1 MSKITISIADQP
13 QSRAQKSLRSR
24 KRVFDL
30 GEHLYSGAPEL
41 CRRTNY
47 WVKKLGKGEEW
58 ELYCS
63 QEESL
68 RTREYSGTFAP
79 TELRQYFDDVEFYLD
94 EEEWLDLGL
103 AYTADIIDIRE
114 VEAIRGY
121 IREVEA
127 IRG

>member
-13 QSRAQKSLRSR
+13 QCCAQKSLRSR

-30 GEHLYSGAPEL
+30 GEHLYSGAPGP
-41 CRRTNY
+41 CWRTNY

-63 QEESL
+63 QEKSL

-79 TELRQYFDDVEFYLD
+79 TELRQYFDDIEFYLD

-103 AYTADIIDIRE
+103 GYTADIIDIRE